1 MWAFWVIM
9 EVLLAII
16 LAAFATTQILWPA
29 LTKQP
34 LFPSFRSRARELNE
48 VEEEIHDAELAI
60 QIQQKRQELEELQ
73 RRAAMLKEGGN
84 EP

>member
-9 EVLLAII
+9 EVLLAIV

-48 VEEEIHDAELAI
+48 VEEDIHDAELAI
-60 QIQQKRQELEELQ
+60 QIQQKRQELEELLQ
-73 RRAAMLKEGGN
+73 RAAMLKN
-84 EP
+84 ERSNP

>member
-9 EVLLAII
+9 EVLLAVV

-29 LTKQP
+29 LTRQS
-34 LFPSFRSRARELNE
+34 LFPSFRKRTRELNE
-48 VEEEIHDAELAI
+48 VEEDIQDAELAI

-73 RRAAMLKEGGN
+73 RRAAMMKEGRSK
-84 EP
+84 P